1 MRGKPLTTTLKPED
15 HAYIEGLAKA
25 LNQSVSSVLAEI
37 VHNHIVLAEIVHNH
51 IVAEERRWTST
62 PAVPR
67 KRK

>member
-1 MRGKPLTTTLKPED
+1 MRGTPMTTTLPPAD

-25 LNQSVSSVLAEI
+25 LGQSVSSVLAEI
-37 VHNHIVLAEIVHNH
+37 IRNH

-62 PAVPR
+62 PAAPPR